1 MKKIIAVSVLVC
13 LTITLVFT
21 TALAQE
27 EPAFVSPIDGT
38 YFEVSQGQEV
48 ILWMGW
54 VACTKGL
61 ATDFLTSVHLYW
73 ELDGEPL
80 FSSDDE
86 VAELWFPLQ
95 PHQPYSVC
103 IPAVGRQQT
112 WFAGWG
118 YPLGSFDEVGTHTVK
133 LEIWFDHP
141 VTDGFDS
148 DGDKRPDI
156 YSGST
161 GLLSAT
167 IEVVEGP

>member
-1 MKKIIAVSVLVC
+1 MKKIIAVSILVC
-13 LTITLVFT
+13 LTITLVFS

-27 EPAFVSPIDGT
+27 EPAFVSPVDGT

-48 ILWMGW
+48 VLWDGW

-61 ATDFLTSVHLYW
+61 TTAFLTSVHLYW

-80 FSSDDE
+80 FTSDEE
-86 VAELWFPLQ
+86 VAERWHPIQ
-95 PHQPYSVC
+95 PWDLSSEC
-103 IPAVGRQQT
+103 IAAHEGQS
-112 WFAGWG
+112 WFAFWG

-133 LEIWFDHP
+133 LEVWFDHP
-141 VTDGFDS
+141 VTDGFDL